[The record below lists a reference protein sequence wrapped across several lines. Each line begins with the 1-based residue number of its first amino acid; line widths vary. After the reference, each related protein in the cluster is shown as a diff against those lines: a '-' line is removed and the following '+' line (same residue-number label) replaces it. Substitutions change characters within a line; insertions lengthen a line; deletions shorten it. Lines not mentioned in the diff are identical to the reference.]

1 MHNFLHLLFCFV
13 LCLQRRSLSIVK
25 VFFTHAVSVYKKEL
39 RWFGAVELV
48 RRGVLILTAQAS
60 NSSGVREYIC
70 KVAVTFRAYSG
81 EFRSP
86 GQGRQQVSTSEIQ
99 SQLKNHSTTK
109 II

>member
-1 MHNFLHLLFCFV
+1 M

-60 NSSGVREYIC
+60 NSSGVSEC
-70 KVAVTFRAYSG
+70 VCVDTVTQLHCMNGLLCTRVFTLYVSHVYVQYMIV
-81 EFRSP
+81 FSTRS
-86 GQGRQQVSTSEIQ
+86 VLHI
-99 SQLKNHSTTK
+99 L
-109 II
+109 

>member
-70 KVAVTFRAYSG
+70 KAAYS
-81 EFRSP
+81 
-86 GQGRQQVSTSEIQ
+86 
-99 SQLKNHSTTK
+99 QLPTC
-109 II
+109 